1 MNRGLKNYTKQ
12 IQENVNNVIINVNL
26 NEEDNN
32 VILQIPLLETIGV
45 NPFSSSLIFNKLSLS
60 EDGYFGLGTKLNY
73 YGKVID
79 GTDLSYQNADGSID
93 TYLFDKHFEN
103 KETNASLMIVSED
116 DYDIHQYYCL
126 QDKYGNKKEYYEDLM
141 YPEFIYI
148 NNEKLTLDFVS
159 EIKTI
164 KNEYND
170 EISFILNNGK
180 VNKVIYKH
188 NNEELQVVELEYI
201 NNIISNVKYKQNGVI
216 VKEIDIVIDEEKIIV
231 LDKISL
237 YRIKLFIENNKVIKI
252 IKGYDEE
259 FNYSHPLQILY
270 NKNLTTLIDDKN
282 KKNYLF
288 FDNDNLPLYEID
300 EEGNVIKFEY
310 DKETK
315 KLLSQS
321 NVIPRIGLL
330 PNLLPSL
337 TLNKFKPDRTILV
350 RYETVNEEYLK
361 NVIGNE
367 TWKIENKE
375 NKKNTFT
382 YTLPINGL
390 AGDELTLIIWGK
402 QYISCDKDNYVEVEL
417 SAGNQIT
424 TKFNKKEVDE
434 LFEVKILGVNPLK
447 SYDNVTIKITLN
459 PNTSISL
466 GGIQLIRKESGL
478 LYSYDENGNRI
489 SSSFG
494 NKANNIQY
502 ENNMPSLS
510 IGVDSSMCR
519 YKYDNNHNLIE
530 TKTGY
535 GVKIENKY
543 STTYKNNL
551 ISTEISNASKT
562 RTIKTSKEYSSDGR
576 FVVKEIDER
585 NNETKYDY
593 DALGRIIRI
602 TDGLENINEYEYNL
616 KGLLNKIK
624 LIKNNESNEIKYLYD
639 ERNRIK
645 EVTLPN
651 LEKYSFKYNEIGNIS
666 SISINDIEMFKYEY
680 DLQTGNLI
688 KQLYA
693 LSNEGYIFE
702 YKDDLINKIY
712 YLNPNQE
719 KTLRYVY
726 NYNKLKQIES
736 IVDVTTSLETKYN
749 YDEKGNVIKK
759 ECNNI
764 TLTKNYDSNNK
775 LNGLVINN
783 GEDNDYVLYDNKS
796 LNEIHPEVIEEYYK
810 QDNSYIGVFN
820 FDTKLRSTNDKML
833 KSVSLENTE
842 TNIMSTFEGGIPCVD
857 LSRNEL
863 RYNLICNEPRAN
875 YELGVMF
882 WFKTTD
888 FTKLKYLFCTTENGY
903 RKRITAT
910 LETDGTVSFYVVDND
925 GKSYTLMKST
935 EKAKL
940 NEWNFFALSFLEG
953 QMTNG
958 NNKCVTYMMLNDD
971 FKIYEKEKP
980 NFSINLSNK
989 VFYNI
994 GCVFDEYGGYFN
1006 FDGMISCLN
1015 VSKRLIYSI
1024 DDMAKYYYL
1033 TKMYIFD
1040 HRLSNNNINSLSINQ
1055 IKVFSNIDNTFEVFP
1070 LQNNVN
1076 SLTGIKPIKFDLRQ
1090 QISLDRN
1097 VTFVYNKELNKR
1109 TLACDGNKLM
1119 YGFNKKQVTVLINA
1133 FIDIS
1138 KSKQYIFDSIDED
1151 NNKVSLYR
1159 DDKNYLCA
1167 EINETVY
1174 KTKFKL
1180 NNNEWHTIGLV
1191 IGFKFGTEVNYHD
1204 QLNQMYRLNKVI
1216 FDENEEYFTSSIIEY
1231 KPFKIMIGRRI
1242 NEIDIT
1248 STDGQTT
1255 YDSQPLYGRVE
1266 MLCFNDSV
1274 VDIKTIKELKNN
1286 LMSLTKTNK
1295 YDEMGTLL
1303 TTTFSKNNNEYI
1315 KKEYIY
1321 LDNSNK
1327 IKKESINLLNQT
1339 YEKSY
1344 TYDALGRIKTVV
1356 DTMFTNKVYG
1366 YDYRGFLI
1374 REPNITYTY
1383 DDNGNIL
1390 TKGNTTFT
1398 YDENIKD
1405 KLIKVNNDEVIYSN
1419 DNLLNPIKYKNN
1431 TYKYEGRRLTK
1442 FNNGNKEYEYL
1453 YNDQGL
1459 RVAKTDGWDI
1469 INEYYYDEDRLIYEK
1484 TMYGDIKYLYDEN
1497 NLLYGFIYNEQKYI
1511 YIRDVLQNILGIA
1524 TEEGKVVV
1532 KYDYTAYGEIVEVYE
1547 NTNYELSK
1555 INPFRYKGY
1564 YYDEESKMYYCKTRY
1579 YVPEWCRW
1587 LNTDSPLFLD
1597 FNNIQS
1603 TNLFSY
1609 CGNDPVNNVDPT
1621 GHSWESFWNGVGD
1634 WFSDHWVELAI
1645 GTAFI
1650 IGGAVVTA
1658 LTCGA
1663 GTTAWAAFGSALLSS
1678 AIQVGAGIGTGVL
1691 VNGVSNLIQ
1700 GNDFFDNVGDTIA
1713 SSYML
1718 GGILSGG
1725 SQMLSGGFRF
1735 LRAKTGFKGIDST
1748 NFGFMSADKLYYDKP
1763 GMTVLRLGS
1772 RKGAKL
1778 AIDFG
1783 RYGIHGHIWKWSTHI
1798 PLIPGIVGISE
1809 LF

>member
-79 GTDLSYQNADGSID
+79 GTDLTYQNADGSID

-103 KETNASLMIVSED
+103 KETNASLMIVSKD
-116 DYDIHQYYCL
+116 DYDIHQHYCL
-126 QDKYGNKKEYYEDLM
+126 QDKYGNRKEYYEDLM
-141 YPEFIYI
+141 YPEYIYI

-337 TLNKFKPDRTILV
+337 TLNKFKPDRTTLV

-417 SAGNQIT
+417 SAEDNIS

-616 KGLLNKIK
+616 KGLLNKVK

-651 LEKYSFKYNEIGNIS
+651 FQKYSFKYNEIGNIS
-666 SISINDIEMFKYEY
+666 SISINDIEMFKYVY

-736 IVDVTTSLETKYN
+736 IVDVTTSLETKFN

-783 GEDNDYVLYDNKS
+783 GEDNDYVLYDNVDKS
-796 LNEIHPEVIEEYYK
+796 
-810 QDNSYIGVFN
+810 
-820 FDTKLRSTNDKML
+820 
-833 KSVSLENTE
+833 
-842 TNIMSTFEGGIPCVD
+842 NIMNSEMIANEFLKKAGLYCFFDENAILKFNGQEIAKPLDNDFKEYNIPVDKVDNVPCFNSNLYHMLYVIGSKEQVNEECGGI
-857 LSRNEL
+857 
-863 RYNLICNEPRAN
+863 
-875 YELGVMF
+875 MF
-882 WFKTTD
+882 WFKPTSNSYHRLLEIKSVKNNSRAIVKIKD
-888 FTKLKYLFCTTENGY
+888 KHLMLVIGDENGNNY
-903 RKRITAT
+903 DIGQST
-910 LETDGTVSFYVVDND
+910 LEI
-925 GKSYTLMKST
+925 K
-935 EKAKL
+935 E
-940 NEWNFFALSFLEG
+940 NEWNFFAF
-953 QMTNG
+953 N
-958 NNKCVTYMMLNDD
+958 
-971 FKIYEKEKP
+971 YE
-980 NFSINLSNK
+980 
-989 VFYNI
+989 
-994 GCVFDEYGGYFN
+994 
-1006 FDGMISCLN
+1006 
-1015 VSKRLIYSI
+1015 
-1024 DDMAKYYYL
+1024 
-1033 TKMYIFD
+1033 
-1040 HRLSNNNINSLSINQ
+1040 NNINGIKYSLTLNERTFVRTMSEQKYKLNIGPTPIYAIGNKAIKSDNVVPFIGYISALIICGKNDFFTIEDIQNYYFMTKENVINKPNYNNNVNISQTNIFSLSKNML
-1055 IKVFSNIDNTFEVFP
+1055 DNYDIFP
-1070 LQNNVN
+1070 LQNNVI
-1076 SLTGIKPIKFDLRQ
+1076 SLKETKPIKFDLLKITPTSKNR
-1090 QISLDRN
+1090 
-1097 VTFVYNKELNKR
+1097 TFTHNNLTKRFAFNCNGNALIYKMNEEIKTILMKVYVD
-1109 TLACDGNKLM
+1109 TLE
-1119 YGFNKKQVTVLINA
+1119 T
-1133 FIDIS
+1133 
-1138 KSKQYIFDSIDED
+1138 KQYFFEAKDED
-1151 NNKVSLYR
+1151 GKIVSLYR
-1159 DDKNYLCA
+1159 DENRYICA
-1167 EINETVY
+1167 EINGEIY
-1174 KTKFKL
+1174 KSKIKL
-1180 NNNEWHTIGLV
+1180 SNKKWHTVGLT
-1191 IGFKFGTEVNYHD
+1191 FLYKFNTGASID
-1204 QLNQMYRLNKVI
+1204 GSLNQVYRCNH
-1216 FDENEEYFTSSIIEY
+1216 IIYDDTIEQFPTHITEL
-1231 KPFKIMIGRRI
+1231 KNLTISIGRLTASL
-1242 NEIDIT
+1242 N
-1248 STDGQTT
+1248 STREEGDLLN
-1255 YDSQPLYGRVE
+1255 YQPLFGQIE
-1266 MLCFNDSV
+1266 MLCFTKNI
-1274 VDIKTIKELKNN
+1274 VDVNTLKEVNN
-1286 LMSLTKTNK
+1286 ELNKISNKTNY
-1295 YDEMGTLL
+1295 YDDMGMLVN
-1303 TTTFSKNNNEYI
+1303 TTFSKNNNEYI

-1321 LDNSNK
+1321 LNNSNK
-1327 IKKESINLLNQT
+1327 VKKESINLLNQT

-1356 DTMFTNKVYG
+1356 DTMFSNKVYG

-1398 YDENIKD
+1398 YDKNIKD

-1431 TYKYEGRRLTK
+1431 K
-1442 FNNGNKEYEYL
+1442 
-1453 YNDQGL
+1453 
-1459 RVAKTDGWDI
+1459 
-1469 INEYYYDEDRLIYEK
+1469 
-1484 TMYGDIKYLYDEN
+1484 
-1497 NLLYGFIYNEQKYI
+1497 
-1511 YIRDVLQNILGIA
+1511 
-1524 TEEGKVVV
+1524 
-1532 KYDYTAYGEIVEVYE
+1532 
-1547 NTNYELSK
+1547 
-1555 INPFRYKGY
+1555 
-1564 YYDEESKMYYCKTRY
+1564 
-1579 YVPEWCRW
+1579 
-1587 LNTDSPLFLD
+1587 
-1597 FNNIQS
+1597 
-1603 TNLFSY
+1603 
-1609 CGNDPVNNVDPT
+1609 
-1621 GHSWESFWNGVGD
+1621 
-1634 WFSDHWVELAI
+1634 
-1645 GTAFI
+1645 
-1650 IGGAVVTA
+1650 
-1658 LTCGA
+1658 
-1663 GTTAWAAFGSALLSS
+1663 
-1678 AIQVGAGIGTGVL
+1678 
-1691 VNGVSNLIQ
+1691 
-1700 GNDFFDNVGDTIA
+1700 
-1713 SSYML
+1713 
-1718 GGILSGG
+1718 
-1725 SQMLSGGFRF
+1725 
-1735 LRAKTGFKGIDST
+1735 
-1748 NFGFMSADKLYYDKP
+1748 
-1763 GMTVLRLGS
+1763 
-1772 RKGAKL
+1772 
-1778 AIDFG
+1778 
-1783 RYGIHGHIWKWSTHI
+1783 
-1798 PLIPGIVGISE
+1798 
-1809 LF
+1809 

>member
-45 NPFSSSLIFNKLSLS
+45 NPFSSSLIFNKLSIN

-79 GTDLSYQNADGSID
+79 GTDLTYQNADGSID

-116 DYDIHQYYCL
+116 DYDIHQHYCL

-259 FNYSHPLQILY
+259 FNYSHPLQIVY
-270 NKNLTTLIDDKN
+270 NKNLTTLIDDKD

-315 KLLSQS
+315 KMLSQS

-337 TLNKFKPDRTILV
+337 TLNKFKPDRTTLV
-350 RYETVNEEYLK
+350 RYETVTEEYLK

-417 SAGNQIT
+417 SAGDNIT

-434 LFEVKILGVNPLK
+434 LFEVKILGINPLK
-447 SYDNVTIKITLN
+447 SYDNVIIKITLN

-466 GGIQLIRKESGL
+466 GGLQLIRKESGL
-478 LYSYDENGNRI
+478 IYSYDENGNRI

-551 ISTEISNASKT
+551 ISTEITNASKT

-624 LIKNNESNEIKYLYD
+624 LIKGDENNEIKYLYD

-651 LEKYSFKYNEIGNIS
+651 FQKYSFKYNEIGNIS

-749 YDEKGNVIKK
+749 YDEKGNIIKK

-783 GEDNDYVLYDNKS
+783 GEDNDYVLYDNVDKS
-796 LNEIHPEVIEEYYK
+796 
-810 QDNSYIGVFN
+810 
-820 FDTKLRSTNDKML
+820 
-833 KSVSLENTE
+833 
-842 TNIMSTFEGGIPCVD
+842 NIMNSEMIANEFFKKAGLYCFFDENAILKFNGQEIAKPLDNDFKEYNIPVNKVDNVPCFNSNLYHMLYVIGSKEQVNEECGGI
-857 LSRNEL
+857 
-863 RYNLICNEPRAN
+863 
-875 YELGVMF
+875 MF
-882 WFKTTD
+882 WFKPTSNSYHRLLEIKSVKNNSRAIVKIND
-888 FTKLKYLFCTTENGY
+888 KHLMLVIGDENGNNY
-903 RKRITAT
+903 DIGQST
-910 LETDGTVSFYVVDND
+910 LEI
-925 GKSYTLMKST
+925 K
-935 EKAKL
+935 E
-940 NEWNFFALSFLEG
+940 NEWNFFAF
-953 QMTNG
+953 N
-958 NNKCVTYMMLNDD
+958 
-971 FKIYEKEKP
+971 YE
-980 NFSINLSNK
+980 
-989 VFYNI
+989 
-994 GCVFDEYGGYFN
+994 
-1006 FDGMISCLN
+1006 
-1015 VSKRLIYSI
+1015 
-1024 DDMAKYYYL
+1024 
-1033 TKMYIFD
+1033 
-1040 HRLSNNNINSLSINQ
+1040 NNINGIKYSLTLNERTFVRTMSEQKYKLNIGPTPIYAIGNKAIKSDNVVPFIGYISALIICGKNDFFTIEDIQNYYFMTKENVINKPNYNNNVNISQTNIFSLSKNML
-1055 IKVFSNIDNTFEVFP
+1055 DNYDIFP
-1070 LQNNVN
+1070 LQNNVI
-1076 SLTGIKPIKFDLRQ
+1076 SLKETKPIKFDLLKITPSSKNR
-1090 QISLDRN
+1090 
-1097 VTFVYNKELNKR
+1097 TFTHNNLTKRFAFNCNGNALIYKMNEEIKTILMKVYVD
-1109 TLACDGNKLM
+1109 TLE
-1119 YGFNKKQVTVLINA
+1119 T
-1133 FIDIS
+1133 
-1138 KSKQYIFDSIDED
+1138 KQYFFEAKDED
-1151 NNKVSLYR
+1151 GKIVSLYR
-1159 DDKNYLCA
+1159 DENRYICA
-1167 EINETVY
+1167 EINGEIY
-1174 KTKFKL
+1174 KSKIKL
-1180 NNNEWHTIGLV
+1180 SNKKWHTVGLT
-1191 IGFKFGTEVNYHD
+1191 FLYKFNTGASID
-1204 QLNQMYRLNKVI
+1204 GSLNQVYRCNH
-1216 FDENEEYFTSSIIEY
+1216 IIYDDTIEQFPTHITEL
-1231 KPFKIMIGRRI
+1231 KNLTISIGRL
-1242 NEIDIT
+1242 IT
-1248 STDGQTT
+1248 SLNSTREEGDLLN
-1255 YDSQPLYGRVE
+1255 YQPLFGQIE
-1266 MLCFNDSV
+1266 MLCFTKNI
-1274 VDIKTIKELKNN
+1274 VDVDTLKEVNN
-1286 LMSLTKTNK
+1286 ELNKISTKTNY
-1295 YDEMGTLL
+1295 YDDMGMLVN
-1303 TTTFSKNNNEYI
+1303 TTYSKNNNEYI
-1315 KKEYIY
+1315 NKEYIY

-1442 FNNGNKEYEYL
+1442 FNNGKQIVLTSDRHPRDLKDLEDRLVSRFNM
-1453 YNDQGL
+1453 GL
-1459 RVAKTDGWDI
+1459 SVNIQNPDTDTLLEILKKKIQSRGLNID
-1469 INEYYYDEDRLIYEK
+1469 NYDEDGLKFLAETFSKNVRELEGALNRLLFHTVSLK
-1484 TMYGDIKYLYDEN
+1484 DDEQ
-1497 NLLYGFIYNEQKYI
+1497 IS
-1511 YIRDVLQNILGIA
+1511 LQEIQEAVNIMMPKNDKKKLI
-1524 TEEGKVVV
+1524 
-1532 KYDYTAYGEIVEVYE
+1532 TAQDIVEQVA
-1547 NTNYELSK
+1547 K
-1555 INPFRYKGY
+1555 Y
-1564 YYDEESKMYYCKTRY
+1564 YSISEEQIMSPIRNAQIALARRISMYLCRSLLGMSYIQIGQFFKRDHSTVITGVDKVGREIKTD
-1579 YVPEWCRW
+1579 
-1587 LNTDSPLFLD
+1587 N
-1597 FNNIQS
+1597 Q
-1603 TNLFSY
+1603 
-1609 CGNDPVNNVDPT
+1609 
-1621 GHSWESFWNGVGD
+1621 
-1634 WFSDHWVELAI
+1634 LA
-1645 GTAFI
+1645 
-1650 IGGAVVTA
+1650 
-1658 LTCGA
+1658 
-1663 GTTAWAAFGSALLSS
+1663 S
-1678 AIQVGAGIGTGVL
+1678 AILDLKKAL
-1691 VNGVSNLIQ
+1691 
-1700 GNDFFDNVGDTIA
+1700 
-1713 SSYML
+1713 
-1718 GGILSGG
+1718 
-1725 SQMLSGGFRF
+1725 
-1735 LRAKTGFKGIDST
+1735 KK
-1748 NFGFMSADKLYYDKP
+1748 
-1763 GMTVLRLGS
+1763 
-1772 RKGAKL
+1772 
-1778 AIDFG
+1778 
-1783 RYGIHGHIWKWSTHI
+1783 
-1798 PLIPGIVGISE
+1798 
-1809 LF
+1809 